1 MTINFFF
8 NHKGGSDEKNFYDT
22 DVSVLN
28 DDEKASEKFAKLLEY
43 KTGQPYRVAK
53 QSTLVGKYVVFQNL
67 ATGKFEAYNLAKFDR
82 DSMHS
87 LEAFLA
93 VAVSGVDIVKNLSAK
108 NEWVVSGY
116 WEDLYDTRTE
126 TKEVYDEDCDCTLTE
141 TTETKIYIGRQ
152 WVDTSHYVYRYYGG
166 GFRFENANQ
175 ASRDLEMIAA
185 LEEDVAFKVISDKLT
200 SSFSLST
207 NRAQELAKLVTQ
219 YNKLESI
226 RSLTE
231 VEKDKFALDAMGV
244 SLNDIHEAMKEKR
257 EGSMD
262 KFEKFLKTAAATN
275 NTTPEQIGRFF
286 DEYVE

>member
-1 MTINFFF
+1 MVACS
-8 NHKGGSDEKNFYDT
+8 GGGIFGPTEDQ
-22 DVSVLN
+22 
-28 DDEKASEKFAKLLEY
+28 KASEKFAKLLEN

-53 QSTLVGKYVVFQNL
+53 QDTLVGKYVVFQNL
-67 ATGKFEAYNLAKFDR
+67 ATGKYEAYNLAKFDR
-82 DSMHS
+82 DNMHS
-87 LEAFLA
+87 VEAFLA
-93 VAVSGVDIVKNLSAK
+93 VAVPGVDIVKNLSAR
-108 NEWVVSGY
+108 NEWVESGY
-116 WEDLYDTRTE
+116 WEDVYDTRTE
-126 TKEVYDEDCDCTLTE
+126 TIEKYDEGCDCTVTE
-141 TTETKIYIGRQ
+141 THETKIYVGRQ
-152 WVDTSHYVYRYYGG
+152 WNDTSHYVYRYYGG
-166 GFRFENANQ
+166 GFRFENATQ
-175 ASRDLEMIAA
+175 ASRDLEMLAA
-185 LEEDVAFKVISDKLT
+185 LEEDIAFKAIANKLT

-257 EGSMD
+257 EGSTG
-262 KFEKFLKTAAATN
+262 KFEKFLQTAAATN